1 MCQLSKGG
9 TTTMPKQTSAV
20 VDRISEGKTAVIL
33 AEEIRKEFTV
43 DIDQADIPLREGLWL
58 NLTIDQTDNIIAMEA
73 NEALTKEKTAA
84 IDNVMARL
92 RKRKGSKFK
101 S

>member
-1 MCQLSKGG
+1 M
-9 TTTMPKQTSAV
+9 TKQTSAV

-33 AEEIRKEFTV
+33 AEEIGKEFTV
-43 DIDQADIPLREGLWL
+43 DINEADIVLREGLWL
-58 NLTIDQTDNIIAMEA
+58 TLTIDQRDNIIAMEA
-73 NEALTKEKTAA
+73 NEALTKEKAAA
-84 IDNVMARL
+84 IDDVMARL